1 MSGLLHRMR
10 ASQLRRFDYD
20 RDEVLSRAVT
30 RLTRSPAPSVHSPL
44 WTDARF
50 GWGNE
55 KWAAEEPYL
64 AEVVRSAEASRGSI
78 LECGSGLTTLLMGAV
93 AARRGIELHT
103 LEHNPAWHARV
114 TEALRS
120 IDTSTT
126 VVHLAPL
133 QDRGDC
139 EWYDAPLDSIPNDI
153 TLVVCDGPPE
163 STRGGRRGLL
173 PTVREKLA
181 RDCSIMLDDTSRAAE
196 RELVRI
202 WCHALGAV
210 AEIDTRGR
218 GFARLTIKSR

>member
-1 MSGLLHRMR
+1 MSGLLHRVR
-10 ASQLRRFDYD
+10 ASQLRRFDFD
-20 RDEVLSRAVT
+20 RDEVLSRAVK

-64 AEVVRSAEASRGSI
+64 AEVVRSAEASQGAI
-78 LECGSGLTTLLMGAV
+78 LECGSGLTTLLMGVV

-114 TEALRS
+114 TESLRS
-120 IDTSTT
+120 TNASTT
-126 VVHLAPL
+126 MVHLAPL
-133 QDRGDC
+133 RDRGDC
-139 EWYDAPLDSIPNDI
+139 EWYDAPLSSIPDNI

-173 PTVREKLA
+173 PAVREKLA
-181 RDCSIMLDDTSRAAE
+181 RNFSILLDDTSRSAE

-202 WCHALGAV
+202 WSHALGGI
-210 AEIDTRGR
+210 AELNTTGR
-218 GFARLTIKSR
+218 GFARLTVGGR